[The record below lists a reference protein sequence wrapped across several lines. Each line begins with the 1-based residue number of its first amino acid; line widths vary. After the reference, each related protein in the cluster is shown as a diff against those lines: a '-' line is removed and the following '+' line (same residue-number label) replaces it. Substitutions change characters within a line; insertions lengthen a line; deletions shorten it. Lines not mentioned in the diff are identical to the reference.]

1 MVSSKKMRL
10 ILIECPNDVT
20 EQKQATANGNMEDV
34 GESVDRFPATEESS
48 NIEIS
53 KNDVPDTLRHR
64 LATKKMSLFTERKK
78 KNQRQ
83 VMEMGVKMKVNIKMI
98 RKRMKNQWRKNQTM
112 KKMETMMLKRVIS
125 PF

>member
-53 KNDVPDTLRHR
+53 KKDVPDTLRNR